1 MQSAKLLEILYNQEA
16 IFVDEID
23 RLEKMPEQVCFI
35 DVDDDSGL
43 LCLAAEEG
51 TSDWNI
57 IRIIGDYNK
66 CKPVIPAIPYDDF
79 VLIGVEAEA
88 SDEKSLIYYE
98 STGVHS
104 NDENDYFEL
113 NKYANI
119 EFGLPVTS
127 IKNKASQIDFRLDD
141 IYLYQRN
148 GIQGFIKVTKS
159 SWHYAEVAIE
169 IKSDLRNQGYGTAL
183 LALML
188 EQARRKNVKLSYVV
202 ESDNLPSI
210 AIAEK
215 CNLKRVASL
224 SISHNK

>member
-1 MQSAKLLEILYNQEA
+1 MQPAKLLEVLYNQEA

-23 RLEKMPEQVCFI
+23 RLEKKPEQVSFI
-35 DVDDDSGL
+35 EVGDNSGL

-57 IRIIGDYNK
+57 IRIIGDFNK

-79 VLIGVEAEA
+79 VLIGAETEA
-88 SDEKSLIYYE
+88 SYEKSLIYYE
-98 STGVHS
+98 SAGARS

-119 EFGLPVTS
+119 EFGLPASS
-127 IKNKASQIDFRLDD
+127 IKTKASQVDSRLDD

-169 IKSDLRNQGYGTAL
+169 IKSELRNQGYGTVL

-202 ESDNLPSI
+202 ESDNLPSL

-215 CNLKRVASL
+215 CGLKRIASL